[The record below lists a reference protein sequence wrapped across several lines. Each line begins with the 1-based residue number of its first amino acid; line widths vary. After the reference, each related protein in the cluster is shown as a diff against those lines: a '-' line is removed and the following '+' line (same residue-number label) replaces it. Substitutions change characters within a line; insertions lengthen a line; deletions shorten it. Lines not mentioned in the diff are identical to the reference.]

1 MSSEGLES
9 KLRRNHRG
17 GTRNNYMK
25 MQRTQI
31 SNLPGSML
39 ANTREHKNYH
49 SFKKP
54 VGLLQATS
62 PEIEAKVIKRN
73 D

>member
-1 MSSEGLES
+1 MMGRVQNSEGLES
-9 KLRRNHRG
+9 KKYRNFRG

-31 SNLPGSML
+31 TNLPGSMM

-54 VGLLQATS
+54 VGYL
-62 PEIEAKVIKRN
+62 
-73 D
+73 